1 MTTAP
6 TAPVSPTA
14 TATASPAGPATA
26 TPTAQ
31 PDDCLAADFYQ
42 YEALLPDDEREIL
55 LKARAF
61 LRKDIKPLVN
71 EYWGRGEFPFEM
83 IEKFRASGL
92 AALAYEGYG
101 EHKPATSHLLGGM
114 LATEL
119 GRVDASTATFFGV
132 HNGLA
137 FYSIHYGGDQEQRD
151 RFLPAM
157 ASMDKIGAF
166 ALTEPLG
173 GSDVSGGMRTTARRE
188 GDEWI
193 LDGAKKW
200 IGNATFADYVV
211 VFARDV
217 DDNKVK
223 AFVVEKGTPG
233 FRPEKIEGKIALRIV
248 QNAEITL
255 TGVRV
260 PEANRLHNI
269 RGFRDVA
276 EILRV
281 TRGGVAWQALGVM
294 IGAYEL
300 ALDYAK
306 ERTAFGRP
314 IAKFQLVQDLL
325 VKSLGNITAC
335 WGMLVQLARLQDQGV
350 FRDEQSALAKEYV
363 AARMRESVAW
373 CREIF
378 GGNGIVLDHDVARF
392 FSDAEALYSYEGTHQ
407 MQTLIVGKSIT
418 GHSAFVG

>member
-6 TAPVSPTA
+6 VAHL
-14 TATASPAGPATA
+14 
-26 TPTAQ
+26 
-31 PDDCLAADFYQ
+31 DDQLDADFYL
-42 YEALLPDDEREIL
+42 YESLLPDEERKIL
-55 LKARAF
+55 LKARTF
-61 LRKDIKPLVN
+61 LRDEVGPLVN
-71 EYWGRGEFPFEM
+71 DAWSKAELPREL
-83 IEKFRASGL
+83 IDRFRASGL
-92 AALAYEGYG
+92 SALAYEDYG
-101 EHKPATSHLLGGM
+101 EHRPAVSHLLSGM
-114 LATEL
+114 LALEM
-119 GRVDASTATFFGV
+119 GRVDASCATFFGV
-132 HNGLA
+132 HNGLG
-137 FYSIHYGGDQEQRD
+137 FSSVYHGGDQEQRD

-157 ASMDKIGAF
+157 ATMDKISAF
-166 ALTEPLG
+166 ALTEPDG

-188 GDEWI
+188 GDTWI

-217 DDNKVK
+217 DDDEVK

-233 FRPEKIEGKIALRIV
+233 FEPVKIEGKIALRIV

-260 PEANRLHNI
+260 PEANRLQHMK
-269 RGFRDVA
+269 GFPDVA
-276 EILRV
+276 EILRQ
-281 TRGGVAWQALGVM
+281 TRSGVAWQALGVM

-306 ERTAFGRP
+306 ERVAFGRP
-314 IAKFQLVQDLL
+314 IATFQLVQDLL
-325 VKSLGNITAC
+325 VKSVGNITAC
-335 WGMLVQLARLQDQGV
+335 WGMLVQLARLQDQGI

-363 AARMRESVAW
+363 AARMREVVGWA
-373 CREIF
+373 REIF
-378 GGNGIVLDHDVARF
+378 GGNGILVDYDVARF